1 MKYWHINSHTI
12 GNKNHMIRRNYC
24 YIGLG
29 NDINDYNQRMLK
41 NKNTTPYQFKR
52 FQEEAEP
59 GDIILLYQNKKGY
72 IAYGKFTGVINEP
85 ILGSDIAP
93 DWSKTEI
100 QKHIQVE
107 SWIFINNPSTKY
119 FKRKTLLE
127 VKRDP
132 VNIFNTIVSH

>member
-1 MKYWHINSHTI
+1 MKYWHINSHTS
-12 GNKNHMIRRNYC
+12 GNRNHMIRRKYC

-41 NKNTTPYQFKR
+41 NKNTTPHQFDR

-72 IAYGKFTGVINEP
+72 VAYGKFTGVINEP
-85 ILGSDIAP
+85 MLGSDIAP
-93 DWSKTEI
+93 DWNKTEI

-107 SWIFINNPSTKY
+107 SWNYINNPSTKY
-119 FKRKTLLE
+119 FKRKTLVE
-127 VKRDP
+127 IKKDP
-132 VNIFNTIVSH
+132 VNIFNTIVNH

>member
-1 MKYWHINSHTI
+1 
-12 GNKNHMIRRNYC
+12 
-24 YIGLG
+24 
-29 NDINDYNQRMLK
+29 MLK
-41 NKNTTPYQFKR
+41 NKNTTPYQFKK

-107 SWIFINNPSTKY
+107 SWVFINNPSTKY

-132 VNIFNTIVSH
+132 VNIFNTIVSN

>member
-1 MKYWHINSHTI
+1 
-12 GNKNHMIRRNYC
+12 MIRRNYC
-24 YIGLG
+24 YIGLD
-29 NDINDYNQRMLK
+29 NDINDYNQRVLK
-41 NKNTTPYQFKR
+41 NKNTTPHQFYR

-107 SWIFINNPSTKY
+107 SWVFINNPSTKY
-119 FKRKTLLE
+119 FKRKT
-127 VKRDP
+127 KWR
-132 VNIFNTIVSH
+132 